1 MTKPVRRAG
10 RLALA
15 DGGIVLWSLAEGRNG
30 RRWRWNRVGPTG
42 LVEAGLLEI
51 ATGGSFARLELAT
64 PSGLLTIHPE
74 AGEGR
79 AHGNV
84 VSDQGVT
91 PIRVA
96 WTADHD
102 IGVAG
107 SPVPRLAVAHALR
120 GGVGVGETSARTTVT
135 VDARLALAER
145 RETWTRIGD
154 GRWVVRDTDDPARA
168 EQIVTVDAEGLPP
181 WIESSEPSWALET
194 SADRGS

>member
-1 MTKPVRRAG
+1 MTQPVRRAG

-42 LVEAGLLEI
+42 LSEAGLLEI
-51 ATGGSFARLELAT
+51 AAAGSFARLELAT

-84 VSDQGVT
+84 VSEHGVT
-91 PIRVA
+91 PIRIA

-102 IGVAG
+102 IAVAD

-120 GGVGVGETSARTTVT
+120 GQVGVGEASTRTMVT
-135 VDARLALAER
+135 VDSRLALTER
-145 RETWTRIGD
+145 RETWTRTGD
-154 GRWVVRDTDDPARA
+154 GRWLARDADDPARA
-168 EQIVTVDAEGLPP
+168 EQIVTVDADGLPP
-181 WIESSEPSWALET
+181 WIEPSEPSWALET
-194 SADRGS
+194 KDL